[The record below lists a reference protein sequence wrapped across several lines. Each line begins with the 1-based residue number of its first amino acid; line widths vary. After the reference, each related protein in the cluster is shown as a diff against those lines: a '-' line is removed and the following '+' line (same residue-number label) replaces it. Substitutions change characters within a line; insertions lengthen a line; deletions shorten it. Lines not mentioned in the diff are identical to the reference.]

1 MDPFR
6 NFLKFGLYTKD
17 VSIYI
22 YIYSNYK
29 KNNFFL
35 ISFFLSLEN

>member
-17 VSIYI
+17 VSICI
-22 YIYSNYK
+22 VIIK
-29 KNNFFL
+29 KIIFFN
-35 ISFFLSLEN
+35 IIFPFFRKLTN